1 MNFFKFKK
9 SEIFDKTS
17 MDMITLE
24 EITVLEHLDSSP
36 QNFVIRQGEFYHFV
50 NVQNIMEHLED
61 NTVFPCLRVGGSNP
75 SNVDVTIELF
85 NARKISTIFGYF
97 LIESLMDAMKGVIQK
112 NVRIY
117 DLSPPTTN
125 VTAVVSKLHYQ
136 GRTGMVSSLHCQEG
150 SDGPVYKLNPLKI
163 SGIPIFKTFDNEFLE
178 TDVNL
183 IVMAYT
189 IAKNATSKPKV
200 MESTRQDMIIVGK
213 RLVSEE
219 MGRRYSR
226 DIKHANYY
234 IENPEQT
241 KLLKLWGSFFL
252 PKVNKMVIK
261 EDAFIEDF
269 SFLKNVQNIKHF
281 ECKNELTNIASLIH
295 ELGVNHSD
303 TLVTLKILPSNI
315 LYNTMGHFTS
325 LRKITVINSGENTFA
340 LESVLKRVSE
350 IPDLN
355 EINIHA
361 DHSPSPNMFNILG
374 KSVSKP
380 KTLSVTSYTFNGSL
394 KPISSLTSL
403 ETLYL
408 DLRSLTGN
416 LNGIRGLSKLTKLT
430 TITGLSQPVLGLDSR
445 GMNLK
450 NVIQKRAYVP
460 GSPDYI

>member
-1 MNFFKFKK
+1 
-9 SEIFDKTS
+9 
-17 MDMITLE
+17 
-24 EITVLEHLDSSP
+24 
-36 QNFVIRQGEFYHFV
+36 
-50 NVQNIMEHLED
+50 
-61 NTVFPCLRVGGSNP
+61 
-75 SNVDVTIELF
+75 
-85 NARKISTIFGYF
+85 
-97 LIESLMDAMKGVIQK
+97 
-112 NVRIY
+112 
-117 DLSPPTTN
+117 
-125 VTAVVSKLHYQ
+125 
-136 GRTGMVSSLHCQEG
+136 
-150 SDGPVYKLNPLKI
+150 
-163 SGIPIFKTFDNEFLE
+163 
-178 TDVNL
+178 
-183 IVMAYT
+183 
-189 IAKNATSKPKV
+189 
-200 MESTRQDMIIVGK
+200 
-213 RLVSEE
+213 
-219 MGRRYSR
+219 
-226 DIKHANYY
+226 
-234 IENPEQT
+234 
-241 KLLKLWGSFFL
+241 
-252 PKVNKMVIK
+252 
-261 EDAFIEDF
+261 
-269 SFLKNVQNIKHF
+269 
-281 ECKNELTNIASLIH
+281 
-295 ELGVNHSD
+295 
-303 TLVTLKILPSNI
+303 
-315 LYNTMGHFTS
+315 MGHFTS